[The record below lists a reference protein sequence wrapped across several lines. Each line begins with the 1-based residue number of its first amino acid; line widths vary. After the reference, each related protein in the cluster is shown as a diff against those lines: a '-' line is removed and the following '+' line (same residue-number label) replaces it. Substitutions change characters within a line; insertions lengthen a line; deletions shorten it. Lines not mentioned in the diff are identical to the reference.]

1 MYRIYVVFNCL
12 DGKREVFVER
22 AQKEG
27 IVSAVREENGCICYD
42 YYYSEKDP
50 NELLLIEAWESKEH
64 QQIHIAQPHM
74 ELLRSFKDEYI
85 ISTTLGEFE
94 LK

>member
-1 MYRIYVVFNCL
+1 MYTIYVQFTCAP
-12 DGKREVFVER
+12 GKREEFVEGLKR
-22 AQKEG
+22 AG
-27 IVSAVREENGCICYD
+27 IVDAIRAEDGCIQYD

-50 NELLLIEAWESKEH
+50 DELLLIEAWESKEH

-74 ELLRSFKDEYI
+74 ARLRAFKEGKVL
-85 ISTTLGEFE
+85 SSKLGEFE